1 MSYALSAALQTA
13 VYQQL
18 SADTILANLVG
29 TAIYDALPDGTLPDT
44 YVLLGGEVVQDASDI
59 TGGGAWHRFT
69 VSVIS
74 NGASFYAAKSV
85 AAAISEALVDAP
97 LPLSRGELV
106 ALHFFRAR
114 AQREGTGDM
123 RRIDIIASLLS

>member
-74 NGASFYAAKSV
+74 NGASFYAA
-85 AAAISEALVDAP
+85 
-97 LPLSRGELV
+97 
-106 ALHFFRAR
+106 
-114 AQREGTGDM
+114 
-123 RRIDIIASLLS
+123 